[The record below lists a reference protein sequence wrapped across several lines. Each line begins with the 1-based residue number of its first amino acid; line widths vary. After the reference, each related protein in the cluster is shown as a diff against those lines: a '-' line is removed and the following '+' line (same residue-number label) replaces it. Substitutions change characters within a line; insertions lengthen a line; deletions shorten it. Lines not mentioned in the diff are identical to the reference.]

1 MKIPLLSRLINF
13 LEYLTGLI
21 KSKPKS
27 ETGRGLLGM
36 YFSESN
42 AKRNKMN
49 RERQ

>member
-1 MKIPLLSRLINF
+1 MSKLLARLFNL
-13 LEYLTGLI
+13 LEFFTNLVRT
-21 KSKPKS
+21 KPKS

>member
-1 MKIPLLSRLINF
+1 MSKLLARLVNL
-13 LEYLTGLI
+13 LEFFTNLVRT
-21 KSKPKS
+21 KPKS

>member
-1 MKIPLLSRLINF
+1 MSKLLSRFISLLEFFTNLIR
-13 LEYLTGLI
+13 
-21 KSKPKS
+21 SKPKS

>member
-1 MKIPLLSRLINF
+1 MSKLLARLINL
-13 LEYLTGLI
+13 LECFTNLI
-21 KSKPKS
+21 RSKPKS